1 MDTAAIQ
8 GLHGAFGGTGVVVL
22 NETVVVTLGLQ
33 KPVSMQAKKRKKK
46 RKEKKNWRKRW
57 KGFNRA
63 GQCRMEGPVREV
75 EIDLHSC
82 PE

>member
-33 KPVSMQAKKRKKK
+33 KPVSMQVKKKKTKRKNFRLGKK
-46 RKEKKNWRKRW
+46 GGKASIGGPILDGGVKE
-57 KGFNRA
+57 A
-63 GQCRMEGPVREV
+63 
-75 EIDLHSC
+75 EIDLHSY

>member
-33 KPVSMQAKKRKKK
+33 KPVSIQIKKK
-46 RKEKKNWRKRW
+46 KNEAKNSNGKEKRW
-57 KGFNRA
+57 KGSNRA
-63 GQCRMEGPVREV
+63 GQFRMTGSER
-75 EIDLHSC
+75 LR
-82 PE
+82 